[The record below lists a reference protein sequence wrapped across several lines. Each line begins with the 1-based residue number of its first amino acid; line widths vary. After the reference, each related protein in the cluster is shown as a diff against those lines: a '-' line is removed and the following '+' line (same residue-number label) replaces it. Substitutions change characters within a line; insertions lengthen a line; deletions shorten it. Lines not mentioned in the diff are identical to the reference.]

1 MICVAFRHYNVTDM
15 FSVNLDA
22 VEVIGAS
29 DDPGLLGDV
38 DGNGVVD
45 LIDASLL
52 NRYVLG
58 LVGANDLDL
67 TVADV
72 DASGNIDLIDVIC
85 IMRMVLSIGA

>member
-1 MICVAFRHYNVTDM
+1 MYELSTFDSM
-15 FSVNLDA
+15 Q
-22 VEVIGAS
+22 
-29 DDPGLLGDV
+29 
-38 DGNGVVD
+38 
-45 LIDASLL
+45 
-52 NRYVLG
+52 LG